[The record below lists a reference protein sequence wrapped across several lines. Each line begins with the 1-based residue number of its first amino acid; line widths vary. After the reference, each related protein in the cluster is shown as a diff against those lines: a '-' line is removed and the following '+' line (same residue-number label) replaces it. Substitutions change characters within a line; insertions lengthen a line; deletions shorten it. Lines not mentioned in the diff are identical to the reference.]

1 MSVNNAVAI
10 NPVVAPV
17 TPAPA
22 IQPAH
27 MAAPVPA
34 PVVPPVESP
43 AEIQDKKVTAA
54 FIRQRQEIA
63 ELKRKQ
69 NQATPATPPAPAP
82 VAEPAA
88 QPVVSAPTVPAPQ
101 AVASIEE
108 EKEAISNLGNDKD
121 LKSIPGSIME
131 ILDMVD
137 ASPRLKRLYDYDPTV
152 ALREAKG
159 IFLAKAGVAPAPPL
173 PVPVK
178 TFGGM
183 GGGTTNDLQEM
194 INQCNKL
201 QPGTREFTQL
211 ANKINVERNKRFRPT
226 G

>member
-1 MSVNNAVAI
+1 MSDNNAVEV
-10 NPVVAPV
+10 NPAVAPV

-27 MAAPVPA
+27 TAPVTA
-34 PVVPPVESP
+34 PVVPPAESP

-82 VAEPAA
+82 VAENAA
-88 QPVVSAPTVPAPQ
+88 QPVVINPPAPAPQ

-121 LKSIPGSIME
+121 LKSIPGAIMD

-137 ASPRLKRLYDYDPTV
+137 TSPRLKRLYDYDPS
-152 ALREAKG
+152 
-159 IFLAKAGVAPAPPL
+159 
-173 PVPVK
+173 
-178 TFGGM
+178 
-183 GGGTTNDLQEM
+183 
-194 INQCNKL
+194 
-201 QPGTREFTQL
+201 
-211 ANKINVERNKRFRPT
+211 
-226 G
+226 